1 MLGEKKK
8 YIQTEVERALGRD
21 PGHVPQPHSKQAI
34 CLCTRKGELA
44 TLAKS

>member
-21 PGHVPQPHSKQAI
+21 PGHVPQPHSKQVSRQYASVHARENWQ
-34 CLCTRKGELA
+34 L
-44 TLAKS
+44 